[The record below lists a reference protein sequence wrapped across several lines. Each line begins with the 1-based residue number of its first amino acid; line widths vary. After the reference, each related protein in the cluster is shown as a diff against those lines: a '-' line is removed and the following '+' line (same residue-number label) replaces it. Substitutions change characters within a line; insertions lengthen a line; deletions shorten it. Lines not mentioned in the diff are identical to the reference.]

1 MRVLIFTESASSS
14 FGSPAGSATVLK
26 KILKL
31 KIFDEMFLRINTNV
45 TNESA
50 IFLRNTN
57 VTNESVIFLINTNV
71 TNKNVI
77 FFEKYK
83 CDERK

>member
-57 VTNESVIFLINTNV
+57 VTNKSVIF
-71 TNKNVI
+71 
-77 FFEKYK
+77 FDKYK
-83 CDERK
+83 CDEPKS